1 MIRVLLKLCF
11 LVLIQLFIIIIFLI
25 ILPAL
30 LTPLKKRLSRLIL
43 YLWAAAIL
51 RVLCIKTNTSHKER
65 LTPKPILVM
74 ANHQS
79 IIDIPVLLK
88 LEDCRLIAKHSIL
101 WWPFIGPMAF
111 ILGIIFI
118 KREAIKTLKPAIA
131 RAGMT
136 LVQGISLAVFPE
148 IGRAHV

>member
-1 MIRVLLKLCF
+1 
-11 LVLIQLFIIIIFLI
+11 
-25 ILPAL
+25 
-30 LTPLKKRLSRLIL
+30 
-43 YLWAAAIL
+43 
-51 RVLCIKTNTSHKER
+51 
-65 LTPKPILVM
+65 M

-148 IGRAHV
+148 GTTNNGRFILPVKSSFLTLYQKGFKTVPVYIHYARYNDKQVIPEAFPSLFFHGSTGIIKHLFFLMQARRIEV